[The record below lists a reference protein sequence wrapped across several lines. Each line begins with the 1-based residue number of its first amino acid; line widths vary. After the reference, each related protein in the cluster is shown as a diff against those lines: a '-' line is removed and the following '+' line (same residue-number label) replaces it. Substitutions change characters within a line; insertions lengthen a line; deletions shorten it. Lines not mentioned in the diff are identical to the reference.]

1 MREREPL
8 TVLVWSDVVCPF
20 CYIGKRRLE
29 LALAEWPG
37 RDRVRVTWKSFQL
50 QPDARTDPS
59 KNAMQSLVERK
70 GWTMEAARAAAADVT
85 ARAKAVGLDFDFAS
99 TKVANTFDAHRL
111 THLADAR
118 GHGDAM
124 VERLFR
130 AYFTEGRNVGDHA
143 TLVALAAEVGLA
155 TDEAEQA
162 LSTDGLTAEV
172 QRDIDEA
179 LQLGING
186 VPFFVFGGRYAVSG
200 AQDVEVFLEVLRKL
214 GD

>member
-1 MREREPL
+1 MREPEPL

-20 CYIGKRRLE
+20 CYIGKRKLE
-29 LALAEWPG
+29 HALAEWPG
-37 RDRVRVTWKSFQL
+37 RDRVRVVWKSFQL

-85 ARAKAVGLDFDFAS
+85 ARAKSVGLDFDLAN

-130 AYFTEGRNVGDHA
+130 AYFTEGSNVGDSA
-143 TLVALAAEVGLA
+143 TLSALATDVGLAAEEV
-155 TDEAEQA
+155 ERR
-162 LSTDGLTAEV
+162 LSTEAYAAEV
-172 QRDIDEA
+172 RHDIDEA

-186 VPFFVFGGRYAVSG
+186 VPFFVFDGRYAVSG
-200 AQDVEVFLEVLRKL
+200 AQDVEVFLEVLRKVS
-214 GD
+214 G

>member
-20 CYIGKRRLE
+20 CYIGKRKLE

-37 RDRVRVTWKSFQL
+37 RDRVRILWKSFQL

-70 GWTMEAARAAAADVT
+70 GWTMEAAQAAAADVT
-85 ARAKAVGLDFDFAS
+85 ARAKSVGLDFDLAS

-111 THLADAR
+111 THLAAAR
-118 GHGDAM
+118 GLGDAM
-124 VERLFR
+124 VEQLFR
-130 AYFTEGRNVGDHA
+130 AYFTEGRNVGDPA
-143 TLVALAAEVGLA
+143 TLSALATDVGLA
-155 TDEAEQA
+155 TEEVERTLA
-162 LSTDGLTAEV
+162 TDAFAAEV
-172 QRDIDEA
+172 RRDIDEA

-200 AQDVEVFLEVLRKL
+200 AQDVEVFLEVLRKV
-214 GD
+214 GG

>member
-1 MREREPL
+1 MREPEPL

-20 CYIGKRRLE
+20 CYIGKRKLE
-29 LALAEWPG
+29 HALAEWPG
-37 RDRVRVTWKSFQL
+37 RDRVRVVWKSFQL
-50 QPDARTDPS
+50 QPDARTDQS

-70 GWTMEAARAAAADVT
+70 GWTPEAAQAAAADVT
-85 ARAKAVGLDFDFAS
+85 TRAKAVGLDFDLAS

-111 THLADAR
+111 THLAAAR
-118 GHGDAM
+118 GLGDAM

-143 TLVALAAEVGLA
+143 TLAALAAEAGLA
-155 TDEAEQA
+155 AGEATHA
-162 LSTDGLTAEV
+162 LSIDAYAVEV
-172 QRDIDEA
+172 RRDIDEA

-200 AQDVEVFLEVLRKL
+200 AQDVEVFLDVLRRT
-214 GD
+214 GG